1 MALSSSIGSNVFY
14 ITFGLPVPW
23 LIYTGMYKAGQTV
36 EINSKSLPIQVCTLI
51 FMVVVVVVTIHLF
64 HWKISKPMGIAWFI
78 LYAFFLVFSI
88 LLELGI
94 IPIPT

>member
-1 MALSSSIGSNVFY
+1 
-14 ITFGLPVPW
+14 
-23 LIYTGMYKAGQTV
+23 
-36 EINSKSLPIQVCTLI
+36 
-51 FMVVVVVVTIHLF
+51 MVVVVVVTIHLF
-64 HWKISKPMGIAWFI
+64 HWNISKPMGIAWFV